1 VAYSAAAEAE
11 LTSVVGNEGADVA
24 GNIDEGCDAVA
35 STRLKRSLSGSFSD
49 DDLMTQR
56 SSKTSRCSDN
66 HSRRATGNRVK
77 SYIENSDFMN
87 FHFLLKF
94 MNFTEFKKNPLNF
107 ILKLSTL
114 ILTENHNHVP
124 SQSQKVTLNSDKS
137 DSSHCYSE
145 SESATAHC
153 SSCFNIVHSLNI
165 L

>member
-1 VAYSAAAEAE
+1 VAYSAAADSVFVGCRTAHVSAPASDAAYVTYSAAAEAE

-87 FHFLLKF
+87 FHFF
-94 MNFTEFKKNPLNF
+94 
-107 ILKLSTL
+107 
-114 ILTENHNHVP
+114 
-124 SQSQKVTLNSDKS
+124 
-137 DSSHCYSE
+137 C
-145 SESATAHC
+145 
-153 SSCFNIVHSLNI
+153 
-165 L
+165 